1 MQSRYDEDDPDKS
14 MDSEQNLN
22 YAIKLDIF
30 EGPLDL
36 LLFLIKKNEI
46 DIYNIP
52 VALITEQYLQYLKMI
67 KALNLDLAGEYL
79 VMAST
84 LIHIKSRMLL
94 PPPDETEEGE
104 EEDPRA
110 ELVRQLLE
118 HKTFKE
124 IASELGNRPLLER
137 DVFVRAA
144 SLPEEME
151 QPATDAEELIEV
163 SVFDLIEAFHRVV
176 SQLDKKELLE
186 IDLEKLSLTDIIN
199 DIMDQLAAMKSLTF
213 EDLLQEK
220 KDRRRIIYTF
230 LALLELIKLRMIK
243 AYQTSVFGVIR
254 IFPAVE

>member
-1 MQSRYDEDDPDKS
+1 
-14 MDSEQNLN
+14 MDNEETLN

-36 LLFLIKKNEI
+36 LLYLIKKNEI

-52 VALITEQYLQYLKMI
+52 IALITEQYLQYLKMI

-94 PPPDETEEGE
+94 PPPEEPEEE

-124 IASELGNRPLLER
+124 IAENLVNRPLLER
-137 DVFVRAA
+137 DVFIRTAV
-144 SLPEEME
+144 LPEALEKSE
-151 QPATDAEELIEV
+151 SDEEELIEA
-163 SVFDLIEAFHRVV
+163 SVFELIEAFHRIV
-176 SQLDKKELLE
+176 SQLDKKDLME

-199 DIMDQLAAMKSLTF
+199 EVMEQLSVTKSITF
-213 EDLLQEK
+213 EDLLKEK
-220 KDRRRIIYTF
+220 RDRRCIIYTF

-243 AYQTSVFGVIR
+243 AYQTSNFGVIR
-254 IFPAVE
+254 IFPAVES

>member
-1 MQSRYDEDDPDKS
+1 MDNNNLGHPMDP
-14 MDSEQNLN
+14 MDNEQRLN

-36 LLFLIKKNEI
+36 LLYLIKKNEI

-52 VALITEQYLQYLKMI
+52 IALITEQYFQYLKMI

-84 LIHIKSRMLL
+84 LIHIKSRTLL
-94 PPPDETEEGE
+94 PPPEEPE
-104 EEDPRA
+104 EDEEDPRA

-124 IASELGNRPLLER
+124 IAVSLGNRPLLER
-137 DVFVRAA
+137 DVFTRAA
-144 SLPEEME
+144 ALPEVEIKS
-151 QPATDAEELIEV
+151 TDEEEEFIEV
-163 SVFDLIEAFHRVV
+163 SVFELIEAFHRII
-176 SQLDKKELLE
+176 SQMDKKELME

-199 DIMDQLAAMKSLTF
+199 EIMEQLTVTKNITF
-213 EDLLQEK
+213 EDLLKGK

-230 LALLELIKLRMIK
+230 LAILELIKLRMIK
-243 AYQTSVFGVIR
+243 AYQTSMFGVIR
-254 IFPAVE
+254 IFPAVES